1 MCNKNI
7 YFLFIIFFF
16 ECAYATSGFNN
27 DNIADIKK
35 VNLIQA
41 SKIKSLENQKSL
53 LRNKLKKMQDIES
66 QGNTNQFLPEQ
77 YNKLISTTYNSAS
90 KSLDKKTIDNGN
102 LSQKTPKRFDSFNHA
117 SKVVLEQKYLPKN
130 QIKASISEKNLNQL
144 VENHKG
150 GGGLEQKVNELERKE
165 KLLVEE
171 KQQKEKELT
180 EKISEFEKLSLEEKE
195 RHNEAIINLEESKK
209 KALLAQED
217 KLNNLRLT
225 ELADQEKRFEKL
237 SLEEK
242 ERHNEAIINLE
253 ESKKKALLAQE
264 DKLNNLHLA
273 KLLEKQ
279 NEFDQLTSEEKE
291 RHEQTVLN
299 LKDDHKQSLLAKEKE
314 LNNLRLTELA
324 DQEKRFEKLSLEE
337 KERHNKLVAKF
348 KEDENKR
355 LDAKLADWNKQL
367 EKSGHENKLFLQLL
381 KQENLEHQKNK
392 QDQEQKLLD
401 KEKEITQL
409 KLQEKLLIEK
419 NEAQEKLL
427 KDNQIYDIAEL
438 RKNLKNQQAKYQDLT
453 TQFLTKG
460 EKMISTKHNKE
471 DEIRNNDEPTKF
483 QIKKFK

>member
-180 EKISEFEKLSLEEKE
+180 EKISEFEKLSLEERE
-195 RHNEAIINLEESKK
+195 RHNEAIVNLEETKK
-209 KALLAQED
+209 KELLARED
-217 KLNNLRLT
+217 
-225 ELADQEKRFEKL
+225 E
-237 SLEEK
+237 
-242 ERHNEAIINLE
+242 
-253 ESKKKALLAQE
+253 
-264 DKLNNLHLA
+264 LNNLHLA

-279 NEFDQLTSEEKE
+279 NEFDKLTTEEKE

-299 LKDDHKQSLLAKEKE
+299 LKDDHKQRLLAKEKE
-314 LNNLRLTELA
+314 LNNLRLAELA
-324 DQEKRFEKLSLEE
+324 DQERRFEKLSLEE

-367 EKSGHENKLFLQLL
+367 EKSGHENKVFLQLL
-381 KQENLEHQKNK
+381 KQENLDHQKNK
-392 QDQEQKLLD
+392 QDQERKLLD

-471 DEIRNNDEPTKF
+471 NEIRNNDEPTKF